1 MKLSEVIV
9 EHIIDDMLEE
19 GGEDYENA
27 ALLTILSYL
36 QNRAADTHKQPR
48 IRADALIN
56 LVQAAGYPQFNF
68 DTLVNVTKNNENVK
82 SIIKDIKDVTVQV
95 NDDGKV
101 DVGGGAT
108 GGQLVKYVY
117 INPVDSEDTDLDSE
131 QDLAPKTAPEK
142 TVNSMAKRAAK
153 ARP

>member
-56 LVQAAGYPQFNF
+56 LVQDAGYPQFNF
-68 DTLVNVTKNNENVK
+68 DTLVNVAKNNENVK

-95 NDDGKV
+95 NDDGTV
-101 DVGGGAT
+101 DVGGGAA

-117 INPVDSEDTDLDSE
+117 INPVDSKDTDLDPE
-131 QDLAPKTAPEK
+131 QDSAPKTAPEK

>member
-19 GGEDYENA
+19 GGEEYENA

-36 QNRAADTHKQPR
+36 QSRAADTHKQPR
-48 IRADALIN
+48 IRADSLIN
-56 LVQAAGYPQFNF
+56 LVQGAGYPQFNF
-68 DTLVNVTKNNENVK
+68 DTLVNVAKNNENVK

-101 DVGGGAT
+101 DVGGGAA

-117 INPVDSEDTDLDSE
+117 INPVDDQDTDLDTE
-131 QDLAPKTAPEK
+131 QDSAPTTAPEK
-142 TVNSMAKRAAK
+142 KVDAMAKRAAK
-153 ARP
+153 ARS